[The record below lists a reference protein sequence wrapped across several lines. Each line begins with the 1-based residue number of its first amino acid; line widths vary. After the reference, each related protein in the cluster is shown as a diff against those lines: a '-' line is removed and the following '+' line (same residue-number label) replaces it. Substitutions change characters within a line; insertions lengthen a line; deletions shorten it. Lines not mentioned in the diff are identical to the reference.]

1 MRLFVLTTLTMIA
14 FAANSVLNRLALEGG
29 DMGPASFAAIRLLSG
44 AGMLAALVL
53 MQRQGRGEWSRFNG
67 AGFDWAGPATLALY
81 VLGFSF
87 AYVTL
92 DAGVGAL
99 ILFGGVQIT
108 MFAGAVLTREAIPVN
123 RWAGAGLAFS
133 GLIWL
138 MWPQGGELDGGSPTA
153 PNATGAVLMVAAA
166 VGWGIYS
173 LIGRRAGDPLQATAR
188 NFLFAAPI
196 GALVWL
202 AIPDAVSPQ
211 GAVLAMVSGM
221 VTSGLGYALWYR
233 VLPGLPAAVA
243 AIAQL
248 TVPVI
253 AMAGGMVFLAEAPGI
268 RFMVATALVMG
279 GVVLSL
285 VGKRPGG
292 G

>member
-1 MRLFVLTTLTMIA
+1 MRLFALTALTMFA
-14 FAANSVLNRLALEGG
+14 FAANSVLNRLALEAG
-29 DMGPASFAAIRLLSG
+29 DTGPASFAAVRLMSG
-44 AGMLAALVL
+44 ALMLALLL
-53 MQRQGRGEWSRFNG
+53 MWRDKGMSLAPRGIGWQG
-67 AGFDWAGPATLALY
+67 PLTLALY

-108 MFAGAVLTREAIPVN
+108 MFAGAVAAREDIPLN
-123 RWAGAGLAFS
+123 RWAGAAMAFGGLV
-133 GLIWL
+133 WL
-138 MWPQGGELDGGSPTA
+138 MWPQGGVEGVA
-153 PNATGAVLMVAAA
+153 PNRGGAALMLAAA

-173 LIGRRAGDPLQATAR
+173 LIGRKSGDPLRTTTA
-188 NFLFAAPI
+188 NFTLAAPLGVVVWI
-196 GALVWL
+196 ILPDMMSWRGA
-202 AIPDAVSPQ
+202 
-211 GAVLAMVSGM
+211 GLAMISGM

-253 AMAGGMVFLAEAPGI
+253 AMAGGMVFLREALDM
-268 RFMVATALVMG
+268 RFVLAAGLVIG
-279 GVVLSL
+279 GVVVSL
-285 VGKRPGG
+285 VRTSR
-292 G
+292 